1 MEDLA
6 ALRRLKL
13 EQCVGLA
20 TYQSD
25 ASQVHYSPVVPRYSL
40 LRGQVHYSPVVAR
53 YSLPE
58 ARYSLSKAWCS
69 PAGTGQAKPSIRQF
83 LFIVGQAH
91 PCRRPDTTHQPVVGQ
106 LQPYIGQFS
115 LS

>member
-25 ASQVHYSPVVPRYSL
+25 ASQVHYSPVVVRYSL
-40 LRGQVHYSPVVAR
+40 L
-53 YSLPE
+53 E
-58 ARYSLSKAWCS
+58 ARYITA
-69 PAGTGQAKPSIRQF
+69 P
-83 LFIVGQAH
+83 
-91 PCRRPDTTHQPVVGQ
+91 
-106 LQPYIGQFS
+106 
-115 LS
+115 